1 MAFATAF
8 VLGFTHALDVDHMV
22 AVTAFVSRRPAL
34 SAAARFGFRWGLGH
48 SLAVLAVGAVLL
60 LTGLRWGAGYDRL
73 GEALVGVMLVA
84 IGIWSFRST
93 RNLHLHPPAEHGD
106 HAHLHTHPAGEE
118 PHRHGSGHNRL
129 GRHGHGVTLV
139 GVMHGLAGT
148 SAVLALVPVTLMDRT
163 TAGLGYLMAFG
174 LGVILAM
181 TLFAAIAALAIRKTG
196 AGSLTVGRTIAR
208 TIALA
213 AVAVGIWWVWEAAAG

>member
-48 SLAVLAVGAVLL
+48 SLAVLAVGVVLL

-84 IGIWSFRST
+84 IGFWSFRST
-93 RNLHLHPPAEHGD
+93 RNLHLHPPSEHGD
-106 HAHLHTHPAGEE
+106 HAHLHTHPEGEE
-118 PHRHGSGHNRL
+118 PHRHGSGHRQP

-148 SAVLALVPVTLMDRT
+148 SAVLALVPVTLIDRT
-163 TAGLGYLMAFG
+163 TTGIGYLMAFG

-196 AGSLTVGRTIAR
+196 AQSLTMGRAIAR
-208 TIALA
+208 AIGLA
-213 AVAVGIWWVWEAAAG
+213 AVAVGIWWVWKAAAG